1 MNAPIIS
8 TTTAQKDIEK
18 MFFRHSREKK
28 TIWIRIGHES
38 GPLIFEPR
46 TVRRTMDIC

>member
-18 MFFRHSREKK
+18 MFFRQQRE
-28 TIWIRIGHES
+28 EDN
-38 GPLIFEPR
+38 
-46 TVRRTMDIC
+46 MN